1 VHAER
6 PLTVLIPGSPSLLT
20 SADAC
25 SQYIRMQMAPASG
38 TSMPP
43 NITQVT
49 KLANSMH
56 GEKALQMKLKVRRPA
71 AVCRPLP
78 SLCLRRLSVCG
89 LAALPDC
96 AE

>member
-1 VHAER
+1 
-6 PLTVLIPGSPSLLT
+6 
-20 SADAC
+20 
-25 SQYIRMQMAPASG
+25 MQMAPASG